1 MTFHLTGKTDAGEG
15 DGLVLEAQ
23 ECKDEGLPPHRLC
36 SCSLFPQLDAVQTL
50 GCPQVLL
57 LLSLQGVAS

>member
-1 MTFHLTGKTDAGEG
+1 MQEG
-15 DGLVLEAQ
+15 RLILEAQ

-36 SCSLFPQLDAVQTL
+36 SHSLCPQLDAVQTL
-50 GCPQVLL
+50 GCPQVFL